1 MYHMNK
7 ASVRDLRYR
16 FPEVEELLRQGRE
29 IQITKRK
36 RIIATL
42 VPVKKD
48 VRIELPDFEGRLKKM
63 FGNRKMKVTG
73 AELIARDRDR
83 F

>member
-1 MYHMNK
+1 MTK
-7 ASVRDLRYR
+7 ASVSDLRYR
-16 FPEVEELLRQGRE
+16 FRKLEELLRQGQE

-36 RIIATL
+36 RVIATL
-42 VPVKKD
+42 VPVKNEA
-48 VRIELPDFEGRLKKM
+48 RIELPDFKVRLKGI

-73 AELIARDRDR
+73 AQLIARDRDR